1 MISANDFLVRFFGE
15 GNSIWPG
22 ADPSNPVAPH
32 LSMFLD
38 ALETPGECPVILPR
52 KVLLAKPAVWYVIA
66 HDSAHV
72 ERVRLLLQA
81 SVAHSWVPF
90 SGRVAHLDPSDPVDR
105 AVFDFRGPA
114 TTFILKPSTP
124 DAERQMV
131 RALRRLAASLA
142 DRELRVPNVPRPVGR
157 MLKEFELHLATGSA
171 EGSARIL
178 SEIETIGGISHENIA
193 FLRLRRLARLG
204 LDEELLSSPSLP
216 SLVYS
221 EPPFLVREA
230 VLGAW
235 ARRQVLPILDTE
247 GAEAAREVVV
257 SALIDFA
264 MLVDT
269 RSEGSSDPDV
279 ARVSDFVLAMR
290 AGTGTVTAPD
300 HDRDPSVV
308 IGESAGKSESGE
320 SAAGTTRHSV
330 VELPE
335 VPVDE
340 TSTTPEDEGA
350 SGPQGW
356 LEWVTALAVDPQTEL
371 DLNAVGSWD
380 PTWAVDTEL
389 AVAINELP
397 SLAEDALLSGVAAL
411 LHTDDADHSSPRT
424 ARALLDWYLVT
435 ERFSPLDL
443 SVMCRLLQVVIQ
455 SAPDEKA
462 YEELLTDI
470 RAYSGRWVSISNA
483 VRALDIA
490 DVVACGPAGDVR
502 DSFVSAI
509 LAPLNSQRSRLP
521 EAMRAVADI
530 VTSDLAIDFNW
541 QVPAP
546 AGQDEQDPTS
556 LSISPRVL
564 IYSLDVGTLN
574 RSAQAI
580 AKQWPHAKIELSTA
594 TVASDSLRHQARNS
608 DIVVLATR
616 RATHAATRFIVQN
629 ISESTRLEY
638 ADGCGSASMLRA
650 VEAGIGAW
658 VG

>member
-38 ALETPGECPVILPR
+38 ALERPGECPVMLPR
-52 KVLLAKPAVWYVIA
+52 QVLVAKPNVWYVIA

-90 SGRVAHLDPSDPVDR
+90 NGRVAHLDYSDPVDH
-105 AVFDFRGPA
+105 AVLDFRGPA

-124 DAERQMV
+124 DAEQRMV

-142 DRELRVPNVPRPVGR
+142 ARELRVPHVPRPVGR
-157 MLKEFELHLATGSA
+157 ILKEFELHLATGSA
-171 EGSARIL
+171 DGSARIL
-178 SEIETIGGISHENIA
+178 SEIESIGGISHENIA

-235 ARRQVLPILDTE
+235 ARRQVLPVLDTKGE
-247 GAEAAREVVV
+247 EAAREVVV
-257 SALIDFA
+257 SAPIDIA
-264 MLVDT
+264 MLVDI
-269 RSEGSSDPDV
+269 RSAGSSDPDV
-279 ARVSDFVLAMR
+279 ARVSDFVLALR
-290 AGTGTVTAPD
+290 AGTGTAPD
-300 HDRDPSVV
+300 PVEDPSAL
-308 IGESAGKSESGE
+308 ISECAGKSESGG
-320 SAAGTTRHSV
+320 SAASTTHQAV
-330 VELPE
+330 VELPD
-335 VPVDE
+335 VSVDE
-340 TSTTPEDEGA
+340 TSTSLEGEGVV
-350 SGPQGW
+350 GPQGW
-356 LEWVTALAVDPQTEL
+356 LEWVAALAVDPQTEL
-371 DLNAVGSWD
+371 DLNAVDSWA
-380 PTWAVDTEL
+380 PPWTVDTEL
-389 AVAINELP
+389 AAAINELP

-411 LHTDDADHSSPRT
+411 LHTDDADHACPRT
-424 ARALLDWYLVT
+424 ARALLDWYLVA

-443 SVMCRLLQVVIQ
+443 SVLCRLLQVVIR
-455 SAPDEKA
+455 SAPDEMA
-462 YEELLTDI
+462 YEELLADI

-483 VRALDIA
+483 VRALDVA
-490 DVVACGPAGDVR
+490 DVVACGPAGDAR

-509 LAPLNSQRSRLP
+509 LAPLNHQRSRLP
-521 EAMRAVADI
+521 ESMRAVADI
-530 VTSDLAIDFNW
+530 VTSDLGIDFNW
-541 QVPAP
+541 QVPMP
-546 AGQDEQDPTS
+546 AGKDEQDPS
-556 LSISPRVL
+556 SQSISPRVL
-564 IYSLDVGTLN
+564 IYSLDGGTLN
-574 RSAQAI
+574 RSAQAV
-580 AKQWPHAKIELSTA
+580 AMQWPNAKIELSSA

-629 ISESTRLEY
+629 KGASTRLEY